1 MIRKLVL
8 SSVIAVTCAAA
19 AVYPANAGGVII
31 GFGSGYGD
39 DYGDNYDYYGDSDRY
54 PDYYG
59 QGYSQYD
66 DMYDNGYRPRYYHRH
81 HRPHCRVVLI
91 KHWRH
96 HHRVIERVRIC
107 RR

>member
-8 SSVIAVTCAAA
+8 SSVIAVTCAATA
-19 AVYPANAGGVII
+19 FPANAGGVII
-31 GFGSGYGD
+31 GFGGGYGD
-39 DYGDNYDYYGDSDRY
+39 DDYDYYRRDRY

-59 QGYSQYD
+59 QGYSQYY

-81 HRPHCRVVLI
+81 HRHHCRVVLI